1 MSSSALTYKLMGV
14 DVSASKAMQGVGKQA
29 EVTGGK
35 LSKVGT
41 AGKVAMVGLG
51 AGLAIATPLI
61 KNSVAAASDLNE
73 STSKMGVIFGDAK
86 ADIVAFG
93 KDSAGALGMS
103 KQAAYD
109 AASTFGVMGKA
120 AGLTGRDLAAFSTK
134 MVGLS
139 SDLASF
145 YNSSPEEAIDAIGA
159 AMRGESEPIRRFGV
173 LLDDTTLRSRAMKMG
188 LIATTKD
195 ALTPQNK
202 ALAAQAEILA
212 QTTDAQGDFARTG
225 DGLANS
231 QRTLSGAVQD
241 LEASMG
247 ETLLPTVTK
256 VVGGLA
262 DMAQAAESI
271 PKPVR
276 DTVVSVGGLA
286 LAVGALVP
294 LAKKVPGLTTQLSL
308 LAQGYR
314 DAQVAQSA
322 FSGRSGSV
330 GGGLR
335 TLTTTA
341 AGAAGPI
348 AAVGAALV
356 GAAVAA
362 DHFDKTSADRTM
374 TALANAMDEAIIAGQ
389 SLSDTIDIVLKTGRN
404 GRETG
409 RIQGIEQLTAAMGR
423 SRLVTDQLRPA
434 WAALDQ
440 QLTEMSPEAAARA
453 FDDLASRVQAS
464 GGSVETMKSQL
475 PGYVGKLRE
484 AARGAAESAQSEEDR
499 ASALD
504 AANKAQ
510 QGAIDALFAYVRAHL
525 TLSGATDETAGAEDR
540 LREALAE
547 SRKEYGRGAT
557 SLDRHTKAGR
567 ENRKT
572 LNSEIDTVLAHAQAV
587 IDNAKANGETTEKAY
602 SKGRSAILKGREALV
617 KAATAAGYSK
627 AEVQKYIDKLLKIP
641 PKTETKVKGDINDLR
656 DKIATAKAKLADPKL
671 TNPEKSKIQADLTK
685 WAKQYR
691 DVMADL
697 NNLPKNKTIKA
708 TIKAKV
714 EADVRFRR
722 YNGGGGGGGLGGR
735 TSGHGL
741 MALTNGRGAPGAGWN
756 ARGPM
761 WSWHRGPDG
770 QGHHNGV
777 DIVAPGGTPV
787 YTTRGGTIVHRGFGG
802 SEGSWAGN
810 NVVERLSNGVKL
822 VFAHLS
828 KSVASGSVSAG
839 GRIGSV
845 GSTGNSSGNH
855 LHVSAI
861 KNGTY
866 VNPIPYLAEGG
877 IVRYRPG
884 GTLAVIGERPGYDE
898 AVIPLPKSGG
908 PAAIAA
914 QPPIVV
920 QLQADGRT
928 IQEIV
933 VRHEQR
939 TGRYVLSNQRSE

>member
-1 MSSSALTYKLMGV
+1 MGKTDLTFNLYGK
-14 DVSASKAMQGVGKQA
+14 DVSASKALKGVGGQA
-29 EVTGGK
+29 ETTGKG
-35 LSKVGT
+35 LSKVGK
-41 AGKVAMVGLG
+41 AALVFGG
-51 AGLAIATPLI
+51 GLAVATPLI

-188 LIATTKD
+188 LIATTKE

-247 ETLLPTVTK
+247 ETLLPTMTK

-262 DMAQAAESI
+262 DIAQAAESI

-308 LAQGYR
+308 LAQGYK

-322 FSGRSGSV
+322 FSGRAGSV

-348 AAVGAALV
+348 AGVVAGIVALV
-356 GAAVAA
+356 GVSEAFERQHLA
-362 DHFDKTSADRTM
+362 DKM
-374 TALANAMDEAIIAGQ
+374 GELAKRLDEAQISGQHIADASWPGGFEAMAKAVDRGAY
-389 SLSDTIDIVLKTGRN
+389 SLSQLKP
-404 GRETG
+404 
-409 RIQGIEQLTAAMGR
+409 QFDAVDAQL
-423 SRLVTDQLRPA
+423 QK
-434 WAALDQ
+434 
-440 QLTEMSPEAAARA
+440 MSPDIAAQE
-453 FDDLASRVQAS
+453 FDLLVKAWQAGGGTAEDLKA
-464 GGSVETMKSQL
+464 QL
-475 PGYVGKLRE
+475 PGYSGKLRE
-484 AARGAAESAQSEEDR
+484 AARSAAESGQSEEDR

-722 YNGGGGGGGLGGR
+722 YNGGGGGGLGGHA
-735 TSGHGL
+735 SGHGL

-787 YTTRGGTIVHRGFGG
+787 YTTRGGRIVHHGFGG

-810 NVVERLSNGVKL
+810 NVVEQLSNGVKL

-828 KSVASGSVSAG
+828 RSTSAGSVSAG
-839 GRIGSV
+839 GRIGNV

-861 KNGTY
+861 KGGTY
-866 VNPIPYLAEGG
+866 VNPVPYLANGG
-877 IVRYRPG
+877 ILRARPG
-884 GTLAVIGERPGYDE
+884 GVPFVGAEAGYDE
-898 AVIPLPKSGG
+898 AVIPLPPNWRNGG
-908 PAAIAA
+908 AIAQP

-939 TGRYVLSNQRSE
+939 TGRYVLSNQRSA